1 MRTLLYCA
9 LIVPGLWAAE
19 KPRVYITESQTLQ
32 VSGEAALNL
41 MGGSSPQA
49 IEVMKTFQRRCPAV
63 LVTNSREK
71 ADFVVRLDHEAPS
84 PITPFSKGNKVAVFD
99 RSDDLIYSN
108 STRTLAPV
116 VRGACE
122 AIAKHR

>member
-63 LVTNSREK
+63 LVTNNREK

-84 PITPFSKGNKVAVFD
+84 PITPFSRGNKVAVFD
-99 RSDDLIYSN
+99 KSDDLIYSN
-108 STRTLAPV
+108 STRTSHPL
-116 VRGACE
+116 
-122 AIAKHR
+122 